1 MTLNRI
7 ASNSLQRSMAEAMQR
22 SQQKLAATQLSLASG
37 KKANDYAALGT
48 ETVRDLSAHSLVS
61 QEQAHSTVASR
72 VGTTLDLNNTYL
84 SQIDESSGSLK
95 TSILNAIGT
104 GQSAGLQ
111 EAIDQAFGQFRT
123 SLNASEG
130 GVPLFG
136 GTQTEQPPFQ
146 PQTLADTL
154 TMTPAQAFTNDN
166 VKAAARV
173 ATNVDVE
180 YGVVASDVG
189 TGLYAAFQ
197 TLAAVAPIG
206 DTLTDAQK
214 TALAQASDQLG
225 KGLDSLRNVN
235 SANGRRQ
242 AQVEDLGSRADERIV
257 KLKDIISKNED
268 ADLGQV
274 AADLAT
280 QKTVLEASFSVFSQ
294 LSGLSLIN
302 FLK

>member
-22 SQQKLAATQLSLASG
+22 SQQKLAATQLSLATG
-37 KKANDYAALGT
+37 KKANDYASLGT

-242 AQVEDLGSRADERIV
+242 AQVEDLGSRADESIV

>member
-1 MTLNRI
+1 MTNRI
-7 ASNSLQRSMAEAMQR
+7 ASIPLQRSMADAMQKA
-22 SQQKLAATQLSLASG
+22 QQKLATTQINLATG
-37 KKANDYAALGT
+37 KKALDYASLGT